1 MSSGCIWEYILGGP
15 RLTRNIVLV
24 ELPLDH
30 MVDVQQRTLERYYT
44 ISHLPFKLFPFEP
57 AIDKEYHVHLTQD
70 FVASTFCPKTLP
82 PPPKKNPLLPFLC
95 FLAVKNRVGGPVD
108 RWESGVLF
116 PKLPSFKGSTNRQEG
131 LRASA
136 FVWMRLTDGP
146 TVGQPQ
152 VLRFHGGINLQQ
164 GIPGGWAETKMWN
177 KCIENMPLKV
187 LNCVLID

>member
-1 MSSGCIWEYILGGP
+1 
-15 RLTRNIVLV
+15 
-24 ELPLDH
+24 

-57 AIDKEYHVHLTQD
+57 AINKKYHFHLTQD
-70 FVASTFCPKTLP
+70 FVASTFGAKP
-82 PPPKKNPLLPFLC
+82 PPPKKKHTPPIFVDW
-95 FLAVKNRVGGPVD
+95 AVKNRVGD
-108 RWESGVLF
+108 RWTGGVWGRF
-116 PKLPSFKGSTNRQEG
+116 FSRFPSFKGSTNRQEG

-164 GIPGGWAETKMWN
+164 GIPGG
-177 KCIENMPLKV
+177 
-187 LNCVLID
+187 